1 MPKNIPAAV
10 VHVPLKTRFAYPRA
24 QLLIIV
30 TPGLKGYT
38 VQAAL
43 WSRHSSYIILT
54 ELEQVNEY
62 PKCTSATTQIC
73 RFHIGHRSLSISE
86 PKIAYIWVSD
96 TFAYRSPP

>member
-30 TPGLKGYT
+30 TPGLRGYT

-43 WSRHSSYIILT
+43 LSRYSSSYIILT
-54 ELEQVNEY
+54 ELERVNEY
-62 PKCTSATTQIC
+62 PKCTSATTPIS
-73 RFHIGHRSLSISE
+73 RFHIGQRTPSISE
-86 PKIAYIWVSD
+86 PKIAYI
-96 TFAYRSPP
+96 